1 MTHEGRMQRG
11 KANFEANIN
20 LDNEDT
26 KYYLENKKENPKPSK
41 SLKKASGKKGE
52 DVEDGRN

>member
-11 KANFEANIN
+11 KENYEKNRL

-26 KYYLENKKENPKPSK
+26 KYYLASINRTSK
-41 SLKKASGKKGE
+41 TEEKRGKKK
-52 DVEDGRN
+52 